1 MLIIPKLTGLPL
13 AALGVPSAALLA
25 DVAGAELALVAPLEP
40 LDAAEPPELEPEL
53 EELPHAVN
61 PTAAT
66 AHAPTIA
73 PRFLSNPFISPS
85 LWSVPGGAR
94 KVSAS
99 VNGAMNCAPSRETYT
114 VAQSVCK

>member
-1 MLIIPKLTGLPL
+1 MLIIPKVTGVPL
-13 AALGVPSAALLA
+13 AGLGVPSAALLA
-25 DVAGAELALVAPLEP
+25 AVLGAELALVAPLEP
-40 LDAAEPPELEPEL
+40 LEAAEPPELDPEL

-73 PRFLSNPFISPS
+73 PRFLSIPFISPS
-85 LWSVPGGAR
+85 LWSVPGRAR

-99 VNGAMNCAPSRETYT
+99 VNGATNCAPSGGTYT
-114 VAQSVCK
+114 LDQSVCK